1 MSADGDTLLARAA
14 AVIENA
20 RDIRSET
27 QRVVDAARLQRLHRE
42 LITKMLQIDRLITV
56 SRDRKKNHRLL

>member
-42 LITKMLQIDRLITV
+42 LVTKMMQIERLIA
-56 SRDRKKNHRLL
+56 RPRKKTHRLL

>member
-1 MSADGDTLLARAA
+1 MARAA

-27 QRVVDAARLQRLHRE
+27 HRLVDTATLQRLHRE
-42 LITKMLQIDRLITV
+42 LLTKVQQIERLTV
-56 SRDRKKNHRLL
+56 RPRKKSHRLL